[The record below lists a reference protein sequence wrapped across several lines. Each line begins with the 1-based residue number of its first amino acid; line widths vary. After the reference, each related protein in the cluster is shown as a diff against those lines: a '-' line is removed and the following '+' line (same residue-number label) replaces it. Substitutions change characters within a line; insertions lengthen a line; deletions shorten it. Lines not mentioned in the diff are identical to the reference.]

1 MGLGTVGWSILVM
14 GISLATVVILWVWIG
29 HIGPTYSSDTLTQQ
43 QKTLRQRFG
52 LPPQPVLTDPKLLLT
67 PPSLRDVK
75 SNTGNVTSA
84 SAVTNSTNSTGV
96 KSVSIVSGASTLAD
110 KAFSPNPINVKVGN
124 SITWTNKDNVAHTV
138 TSGSGSS
145 DPNRGKE
152 FDSGLSSLLSPRNTF
167 SHTFK
172 TVGEIQYFCQIH
184 PTMVGKV
191 TVS

>member
-43 QKTLRQRFG
+43 QKTLRQNYG

-75 SNTGNVTSA
+75 NNTANVTTA
-84 SAVTNSTNSTGV
+84 SAVTNSTGGKNI
-96 KSVSIVSGASTLAD
+96 SIVSGASTLAD
-110 KAFSPNPINVKVGN
+110 KAFSPNSINVKVG
-124 SITWTNKDNVAHTV
+124 SSVTWTNKDNVAHTV
-138 TSGSGSS
+138 TSGTGPS
-145 DPNRGKE
+145 DPNKGRE
-152 FDSGLSSLLSPRNTF
+152 FDSGLSPLLGPGKTF

-172 TVGEIQYFCQIH
+172 TAAEISYFCQIH

-191 TVS
+191 AVS